1 MVKLMAADACP
12 IADDR
17 GRSSELNMNVRSFT
31 MATVGPMAA
40 VGNLREIVGRC
51 QSGKPLDEAL
61 ARWLAFSLDRFLHRR
76 CSSIEDAFG
85 LRAPRGGVPWWLE
98 EAIRI
103 RDAALRELAQ
113 RHFAELSVA
122 ARARRIHSISARY
135 GASAWRHDRENED
148 RPERYS
154 GTPTEFLWRAFK
166 SGAPMP
172 VCERQLRN
180 ILASRGPL
188 PRVAAAAAAAS

>member
-1 MVKLMAADACP
+1 MVNLMAADACP

-17 GRSSELNMNVRSFT
+17 GRLLETKMNVQSFT
-31 MATVGPMAA
+31 APTIGPMAA

-51 QSGKPLDEAL
+51 QSGKPLDEPL
-61 ARWLAFSLDRFLHRR
+61 ARWLAASLDRFLHRR

-103 RDAALRELAQ
+103 RDAALRELAE
-113 RHFAELSVA
+113 RHCAELSVA

-135 GASAWRHDRENED
+135 GASAWRHDRETD
-148 RPERYS
+148 AQPERYR
-154 GTPTEFLWRAFK
+154 GTPSEFLWRAFK

-188 PRVAAAAAAAS
+188 PRVAAAS

>member
-17 GRSSELNMNVRSFT
+17 ERLRDSEMNVHSFT
-31 MATVGPMAA
+31 MAAIGPMAA

-51 QSGKPLDEAL
+51 QSGKPLDDAL
-61 ARWLAFSLDRFLHRR
+61 ARWLATALDRFLHRR
-76 CSSIEDAFG
+76 CSTIEDAFG

-98 EAIRI
+98 EAIRS
-103 RDAALRELAQ
+103 RDAALRELAA
-113 RHFAELSVA
+113 RHFTELSVA

-135 GASAWRHDRENED
+135 GASAWRHDRESEV
-148 RPERYS
+148 RPERYR
-154 GTPTEFLWRAFK
+154 GTPSEFLWRAFK

-188 PRVAAAAAAAS
+188 PRVASAVAS

>member
-17 GRSSELNMNVRSFT
+17 GRLSDSEMNVHSFT
-31 MATVGPMAA
+31 MAAVGPMAA

-61 ARWLAFSLDRFLHRR
+61 ARWLAASLDRFLHRR

-98 EAIRI
+98 EAIRS

-135 GASAWRHDRENED
+135 GASAWRHDRENDD
-148 RPERYS
+148 RPERYR

-188 PRVAAAAAAAS
+188 PLVVAVAAAS

>member
-12 IADDR
+12 IADDH
-17 GRSSELNMNVRSFT
+17 GRPCEPEMNVHSFT
-31 MATVGPMAA
+31 LSTVGPMAA

-51 QSGKPLDEAL
+51 QSGEPLDEAL
-61 ARWLAFSLDRFLHRR
+61 ARWLAASLDRFLHRR
-76 CSSIEDAFG
+76 CTSIEDAFG

-98 EAIRI
+98 EAIRG
-103 RDAALRELAQ
+103 RDAALRELAA
-113 RHFAELSVA
+113 RHFPELSVA

-135 GASAWRHDRENED
+135 GASAWRHDRENDD
-148 RPERYS
+148 RPERYR
-154 GTPTEFLWRAFK
+154 GTPNEFLWRAFK

-188 PRVAAAAAAAS
+188 PRVAAAVSAAP